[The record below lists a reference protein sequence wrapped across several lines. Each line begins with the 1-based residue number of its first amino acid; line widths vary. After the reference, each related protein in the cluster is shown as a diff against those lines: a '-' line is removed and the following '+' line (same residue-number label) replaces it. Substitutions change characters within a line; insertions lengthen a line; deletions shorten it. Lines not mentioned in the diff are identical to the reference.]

1 MEQISLYFGTPISKS
16 IIKSDLEEYV
26 MDMSKSDEGVQIS
39 NRGGWQSK
47 PFFKPEKEFE
57 LLWAEIEE
65 KINMYHH
72 TIELKG
78 GVRISD
84 LWFNVNYRG
93 SANRQHQH
101 ANSIHSG
108 VYYIK
113 TPEKC
118 GALKIKDPRTGAEM
132 VSPKMKEGFNH
143 TGTAPQRLWR
153 EVHYEP
159 MAGRCIM
166 FPAWLIHG
174 VDPNE
179 SNDIRISV
187 SFNFLQ
193 KTMFI

>member
-1 MEQISLYFGTPISKS
+1 MNQTSLYFATPIFKGV
-16 IIKSDLEEYV
+16 IKSDLEEYV
-26 MDMSKSDEGVQIS
+26 IDMSKSDKGVQIS

-57 LLWAEIEE
+57 LLCAEIEE

-118 GALKIKDPRTGAEM
+118 GDICFPNPNQTLMWGWPGGLLMESNHINSGIVSLTPRKNILFIFP
-132 VSPKMKEGFNH
+132 SWSNH
-143 TGTAPQRLWR
+143 S
-153 EVHYEP
+153 
-159 MAGRCIM
+159 
-166 FPAWLIHG
+166 
-174 VDPNE
+174 VDPNLSDE
-179 SNDIRISV
+179 PRISL
-187 SFNFLQ
+187 SFNTGIIQ
-193 KTMFI
+193 

>member
-113 TPEKC
+113 TPENC
-118 GALKIKDPRTGAEM
+118 GRICFTHPSSSLAWSWSPSM
-132 VSPKMKEGFNH
+132 VERYNAFN
-143 TGTAPQRLWR
+143 TNTVTVNPEKNLLL
-153 EVHYEP
+153 V
-159 MAGRCIM
+159 
-166 FPAWLIHG
+166 FPSWTDHS
-174 VDPNE
+174 VDPNL
-179 SNDIRISV
+179 SDDIRISL
-187 SFNFLQ
+187 SFNTGLIQ
-193 KTMFI
+193 